1 MNKQSKQEHEA
12 QCALIQE
19 FIREAHARRDVRLAE
34 RAAFLSG
41 QLDRRRAVPWASAP
55 WRDTPDGACVRIDQ
69 AAKET
74 LVLRRGVFSLRW
86 DWGESDYAIWRS
98 YNTEEECARLA
109 TVHVG
114 AQRATVAEFLTSVTE
129 AFERGC
135 RVLDLLA
142 TEAPKA
148 LRLKTGWQWL
158 PGTVWD
164 APHESYETDTPFGR
178 VRIEARQVACTHNN
192 GEVHHDVT
200 RWFVTQRPGLLDA
213 ECPEYFK
220 SAEDAAAWCVAR
232 FTR

>member
-12 QCALIQE
+12 QCALIQD
-19 FIREAHARRDVRLAE
+19 FIREAHARRDIRLAD
-34 RAAFLSG
+34 RAAALAAR
-41 QLDRRRAVPWASAP
+41 LDQRRAVPWADAP
-55 WRDTPDGACVRIDQ
+55 WRYHPDGARMRIDH

-86 DWGESDYAIWRS
+86 RRKDQEYAVWRS
-98 YNTEEECARLA
+98 SHTEECARLA

-114 AQRATVAEFLTSVTE
+114 AQRATVAEFLISVTE
-129 AFERGC
+129 AFDRGC
-135 RVLDLLA
+135 RVLELLA
-142 TEAPKA
+142 TETPKA
-148 LRLKTGWQWL
+148 LRLKTPWWWL
-158 PGTVWD
+158 PGAVWD

-178 VRIEARQVACTHNN
+178 VRIEARQVDCVHND

-213 ECPEYFK
+213 ECPEYFE
-220 SAEDAAAWCVAR
+220 SAEDAAAWCVTR